1 MKNLVKM
8 EFSGSSEYLTDAEL
22 ESMILELEQH
32 DIVPAPPDL
41 QEQILEALEKEMPG
55 QETVAMKLSDDRS
68 KQERIRAFHKFRFQ
82 VLTTVAAAVLVVL
95 LLPKFEELKQE
106 KIDFLTLLQKQEY
119 TQKQEYVMQSRYE
132 TKEEA
137 LNDSGMLETL
147 LGGVNI
153 FADNNRFNLFRK

>member
-1 MKNLVKM
+1 MKSLLKM
-8 EFSGSSEYLTDAEL
+8 EFSGTSEYLTDTEL
-22 ESMILELEQH
+22 ESMILELEQK
-32 DIVPAPPDL
+32 DMVPAPPDL
-41 QEQILEALEKEMPG
+41 QEQILEVLEN
-55 QETVAMKLSDDRS
+55 QSR
-68 KQERIRAFHKFRFQ
+68 QERIRAFHQFRFQ

-95 LLPKFEELKQE
+95 LLPKFEEMKQE
-106 KIDFLTLLQKQEY
+106 KIDFHTPPQK
-119 TQKQEYVMQSRYE
+119 YE

>member
-1 MKNLVKM
+1 MKRLVIP
-8 EFSGSSEYLTDAEL
+8 EFPEVPEYLTDAEL
-22 ESMILELEQH
+22 ESMILELEQK
-32 DIVPAPPDL
+32 DMVPTPPDL
-41 QEQILEALEKEMPG
+41 QEQILEVLEN
-55 QETVAMKLSDDRS
+55 QNR
-68 KQERIRAFHKFRFQ
+68 QERIRTFHKFRFQ

-95 LLPKFEELKQE
+95 LLPRFEELKQE
-106 KIDFLTLLQKQEY
+106 KIDFHTPPQK
-119 TQKQEYVMQSRYE
+119 YE

>member
-8 EFSGSSEYLTDAEL
+8 EFPEYLTDEEL

-32 DIVPAPPDL
+32 DMVPAPPDL

-55 QETVAMKLSDDRS
+55 QETVALKLSDDRS

-82 VLTTVAAAVLVVL
+82 VLTTVAAAVLVIL
-95 LLPKFEELKQE
+95 LIPKLEDLQQE
-106 KIDFLTLLQKQEY
+106 KTDFLTPLQKQEY
-119 TQKQEYVMQSRYE
+119 TQKQEYVIQSRYE
-132 TKEEA
+132 TKEDA
-137 LNDSGMLETL
+137 LNDSGMFETL

-153 FADNNRFNLFRK
+153 FADNSRLNLFRN